1 MQSSEDVPRRA
12 AHGRVLVVEHERD
25 AGPEMFGRWLTQA
38 GVEVD
43 ICRPYAG
50 DKLPGG
56 ADHRALMVLGGSMGA
71 CDDREVPWLAQVR
84 TMLAQATSSGRAVLG
99 ICLGAQMLAAACG
112 GKVARSPSGGELGL
126 CRIDLNEESR
136 HDRLFAAMT
145 SPVEAAQWHDDEI
158 TELPEDAVLLGSSP
172 TCAVQAFRLGDRAWG
187 VQFHPE
193 ASGAVMQAWADAEA
207 SLPPER
213 LRQVKLAISEIRAAE
228 DRLFERWRAFAERF
242 AEIVKEG

>member
-1 MQSSEDVPRRA
+1 MCHGVPRD
-12 AHGRVLVVEHERD
+12 GRVLVVEHERD
-25 AGPEMFGRWLTQA
+25 AGPEMFGRWLAQA

-112 GKVARSPSGGELGL
+112 GRWHGARREASSASAGSTST
-126 CRIDLNEESR
+126 RR
-136 HDRLFAAMT
+136 AAT
-145 SPVEAAQWHDDEI
+145 I
-158 TELPEDAVLLGSSP
+158 GSSP
-172 TCAVQAFRLGDRAWG
+172 
-187 VQFHPE
+187 P
-193 ASGAVMQAWADAEA
+193 
-207 SLPPER
+207 
-213 LRQVKLAISEIRAAE
+213 
-228 DRLFERWRAFAERF
+228 
-242 AEIVKEG
+242 